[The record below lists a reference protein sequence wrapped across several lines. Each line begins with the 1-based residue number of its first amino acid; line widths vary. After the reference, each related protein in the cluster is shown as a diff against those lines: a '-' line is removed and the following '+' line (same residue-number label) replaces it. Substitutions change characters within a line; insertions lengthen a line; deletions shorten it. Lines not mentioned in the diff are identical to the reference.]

1 MSNTA
6 ATKASIQKHSADG
19 ECRARA
25 YAFLLGLI
33 GLRQHTVTWDSTHC
47 LQGHVHIGSREL
59 VVIAA
64 RDAAHDPVVL
74 TLPSWDAVRRSPGAQ
89 RRGLLTACA
98 ITNRSHLEFVL
109 ESDEQMLWAP
119 APAIAA

>member
-6 ATKASIQKHSADG
+6 ATSTSNQKTSAEG

-25 YAFLLGLI
+25 YAFLLELI
-33 GLRQHTVTWDSTHC
+33 GARPHTVTWDSTHC
-47 LQGHVHIGSREL
+47 LQGHVHMGSREL

-74 TLPSWDAVRRSPGAQ
+74 SSPSWDAVRRLPGAQ

-98 ITNRSHLEFVL
+98 ITNRLRLAFVL

-119 APAIAA
+119 AAAIAA

>member
-6 ATKASIQKHSADG
+6 ATNATSQKTSADS

-25 YAFLLGLI
+25 YAFLLELI
-33 GLRQHTVTWDSTHC
+33 GVRPHTITWDSTHC
-47 LQGHVHIGSREL
+47 LQGHVHIGTCEL

-74 TLPSWDAVRRSPGAQ
+74 TSPSWDAVRRSPGAQ
-89 RRGLLTACA
+89 RRGLLSACA
-98 ITNRSHLEFVL
+98 ITDRAHLECVV

-119 APAIAA
+119 AASLAA

>member
-6 ATKASIQKHSADG
+6 TSNSNQKNSPDG

-25 YAFLLGLI
+25 YAFLLDLI
-33 GLRQHTVTWDSTHC
+33 GVRPHTVTWDSTHC
-47 LQGHVHIGSREL
+47 LQGHVRMGARDL

-74 TLPSWDAVRRSPGAQ
+74 TSPSWDAVRRSPGAQ
-89 RRGLLTACA
+89 RRELLTAYA
-98 ITNRSHLEFVL
+98 ITDCAHLAGVL
-109 ESDEQMLWAP
+109 ESDEQMLWAV
-119 APAIAA
+119 AIAV